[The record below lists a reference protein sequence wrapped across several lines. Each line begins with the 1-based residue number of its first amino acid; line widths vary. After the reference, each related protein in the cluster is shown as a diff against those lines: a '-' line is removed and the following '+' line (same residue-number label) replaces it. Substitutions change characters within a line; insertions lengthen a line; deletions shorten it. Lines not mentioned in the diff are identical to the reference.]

1 MAGKFREW
9 LKGIGGGGDQFMGKF
24 GTGQGAIAD
33 AFNPVERPQN
43 QFSLNDLGPRDAA
56 QGDTGMTYTNPQSF
70 HQTRIDTG
78 NIDFGD
84 PQQVAK
90 IQEILARE
98 GYTNTVGSNIG
109 APLAVDS
116 IWGQNTEDAYRQYIN
131 QRRTGQGLDAYTY

>member
-33 AFNPVERPQN
+33 AFKPVERAPVERA
-43 QFSLNDLGPRDAA
+43 PRPREAV

-78 NIDFGD
+78 NIDFAD
-84 PQQVAK
+84 PEQVAK
-90 IQEILARE
+90 IQETLRRWGA
-98 GYTNTVGSNIG
+98 TNTVGSNIG
-109 APLAVDS
+109 APIAVDS
-116 IWGQNTEDAYRQYIN
+116 IWGQNTEEAYRKYITE
-131 QRRTGQGLDAYTY
+131 RRIDQGLDPYSHIQ

>member
-33 AFNPVERPQN
+33 AFRPVERPQK